1 MKAIYK
7 EQINTLKAEV
17 KELEEEKELTM
28 SQEKIDFLDDE
39 IYNTKDSIKKLESY
53 AQNIITCY

>member
-1 MKAIYK
+1 MADYSEKI
-7 EQINTLKAEV
+7 EQLKNEV
-17 KELEEEKELTM
+17 KEMEEEKELTM

-53 AQNIITCY
+53 A

>member
-1 MKAIYK
+1 MADYSEKIK
-7 EQINTLKAEV
+7 QLKNEV
-17 KELEEEKELTM
+17 KEMEEEKELTM

-53 AQNIITCY
+53 A